1 MFRKLCKNKMKN
13 FKKNIGK
20 FFRKKRGVFV
30 PKEINPH
37 RDLMVVITIFIL
49 SSIVAM
55 LFGVYMYREINRG
68 GFFVD
73 TNKEEILIESI
84 DRSELTK
91 AVEFY
96 ELKEKIFQEVKS
108 KKPEIIDPSL

>member
-1 MFRKLCKNKMKN
+1 MKN

-20 FFRKKRGVFV
+20 FFRKKRGVFE
-30 PKEINPH
+30 PKEINPQ
-37 RDLMVVITIFIL
+37 RDLGIVVIIFIL

-55 LFGVYMYREINRG
+55 FFGVYVYREISKG

-73 TNKEEILIESI
+73 SNKEEILIESI
-84 DRSELTK
+84 DRSELVK